1 MKNKKEKIPIQQDL
15 ETIISLMEKDGNQQE
30 IVNLAKDISA
40 DVDLLTQIPRQLP
53 RFFGSRT
60 NPSYGEFID
69 ELKGRMINL
78 GLQLN
83 NFN

>member
-1 MKNKKEKIPIQQDL
+1 MKNKKEKIPLQQVL
-15 ETIISLMEKDGNQQE
+15 ETVISLMEEYGNQQE
-30 IVNLAKDISA
+30 IVNLAKDISD

-53 RFFGSRT
+53 RFFGSCA

-69 ELKGRMINL
+69 GLEGRMINL
-78 GLQLN
+78 GLQLS